1 MPEALETR
9 LPSGLAEEEARAK
22 TPKNEPPAQAQD
34 NQRKRSRRRESR
46 RRRKQQK
53 REANAQQQ
61 LQNVGRVAPIQPF
74 DAERLTD
81 VDVQPGTELSR
92 STCDYGMDDDE
103 TVSILG
109 SLADMFS
116 TDAFE
121 GTSANTAPFPGAT
134 MIGHLD
140 VGLAGPLSIDLEDA
154 VSSSPF
160 GHEAFPNE
168 PSLDQNGDC
177 ELSIPSM
184 WGFAPVLSYTSIAGL
199 PPRTVAIHSADGW
212 NDMLY
217 GDFAPLGCL
226 NICPYFQFTDLL
238 VRELVANPAR
248 TKQLTQITVGNSD
261 CRILLTDDGLE
272 DLACGCP
279 ALEYLTIHGAVKLSD
294 RGFQAVIDKCP
305 FIRKIALCGMD
316 YEPNNVCGSA
326 LVKLMEQPFKA
337 LNLEGIV
344 LRNTAVHPLT
354 VRRLREYRN
363 QLKITAGQWD
373 MEPGY
378 L

>member
-9 LPSGLAEEEARAK
+9 PPSGRIEEEARAK
-22 TPKNEPPAQAQD
+22 SPKNKPPAQAQ
-34 NQRKRSRRRESR
+34 NNHGRRSRRRESR

-53 REANAQQQ
+53 READAQQL
-61 LQNVGRVAPIQPF
+61 LQNVGRVAPIQPS

-92 STCDYGMDDDE
+92 STCHDGMDDDE

-109 SLADMFS
+109 GLADLFS
-116 TDAFE
+116 TDATE
-121 GTSANTAPFPGAT
+121 GTSANTAPAPDVT
-134 MIGHLD
+134 MIDHLD
-140 VGLAGPLSIDLEDA
+140 VGLAGPLGIDLGIA
-154 VSSSPF
+154 ASTSPF

-168 PSLDQNGDC
+168 PSSDQNGGC
-177 ELSIPSM
+177 GLSITSV
-184 WGFAPVLSYTSIAGL
+184 WGFAPVISYSSIAGP
-199 PPRTVAIHSADGW
+199 PPRMVAIHSADGW
-212 NDMLY
+212 NEMLY
-217 GDFAPLGCL
+217 GDFAPLGRL

-238 VRELVANPAR
+238 VRELVADPAR
-248 TKQLTQITVGNSD
+248 TAKLTQITVGNSD
-261 CRILLTDDGLE
+261 CRNFLTDNGLE

-279 ALEYLTIHGAVKLSD
+279 ALEYLTIHGAVKISD

-305 FIRKIALCGMD
+305 SIRRIALCGMD

-326 LVKLMEQPFKA
+326 LVKLMEQPFIA
-337 LNLEGIV
+337 LYLEGIV

-354 VRRLREYRN
+354 VRRLREHRN
-363 QLKITAGQWD
+363 QLKISAGPWD